1 MTNETPLT
9 PGERLAIVYQRLD
22 TLPPARNAEQALAQL
37 AETLTRVEDEYS
49 GVPENPN
56 PGLAYDGRM
65 YPPRADFTTRDED
78 GTIHAVTKGNEIH
91 AEPNGTLRIT
101 SRRTGE
107 EVYRRPGAA
116 T

>member
-1 MTNETPLT
+1 MNDATPLT
-9 PGERLAIVYQRLD
+9 PGERLAIVYQRLSS
-22 TLPPARNAEQALAQL
+22 LPPARDAEEALGQL
-37 AETLTRVEDEYS
+37 AETLTQVEDEHS
-49 GVPENPN
+49 AVPENPD

-91 AEPNGTLRIT
+91 AHPDGTLRIT